1 MVSRV
6 VENRTTVTGPQR
18 VRLGFAT
25 VASEEFSFLLELGFR
40 LVEVSDTLAR
50 YESDRRLVRVF
61 HGRGSFE
68 LGVEVGR
75 WIEVDGVSREQAFP
89 LREVVSLRRD
99 LTDIGFGGTSAT
111 TAESVRKFLGQL
123 AGWTREFA
131 LPLLQDGDDL
141 FDQLSVSNATRAHT
155 ERDELRASRLR
166 ARADEAWQCQ
176 DFGTVANSYSE
187 IESELPTVALKAS
200 EQGRLKYALKALGE
214 SD

>member
-1 MVSRV
+1 MV
-6 VENRTTVTGPQR
+6 EIGTTAPGPDR
-18 VRLGFAT
+18 GRLGFAT
-25 VASEEFSFLLELGFR
+25 VASEEFSFLLGLGFT

-50 YESDRRLVRVF
+50 YESDGRVVRVF
-61 HGRGSFE
+61 HGRGSYE

-89 LREVVSLRRD
+89 LRDVVAQRRD
-99 LTDIGFGGTSAT
+99 PADIGFGGTSAT

-131 LPLLQDGDDL
+131 LPLLHDGDDL
-141 FDQLSVSNATRAHT
+141 FDQLSLSNAARAHA

-166 ARADEAWQCQ
+166 ARADEAWQRQ
-176 DFGTVANSYSE
+176 DFATVANSYSE
-187 IESELPTVALKAS
+187 IESELPTASLKAS
-200 EQGRLKYALKALGE
+200 EQARLKYALKSLGE